1 MKITLLSVGKTD
13 IKLFRDIVDEY
24 VKRVNHYIPFETI
37 YLPDLKNINNFS
49 EERQKILVGDKLIK
63 ILKPTDYIVLLD
75 DKGKNFSSIEFAS
88 YIEKKIHSVPKRLVF
103 LIGGPYGF
111 SQSIYDIANDK
122 ISLSKMTFTHQMV
135 RMIFTEQLY
144 RAMTI
149 LNNEP
154 YHHE

>member
-24 VKRVNHYIPFETI
+24 VKRVNHYIPFENI

-49 EERQKILVGDKLIK
+49 EERQKSLVGDKLIK

-88 YIEKKIHSVPKRLVF
+88 YIEKK
-103 LIGGPYGF
+103 
-111 SQSIYDIANDK
+111 
-122 ISLSKMTFTHQMV
+122 
-135 RMIFTEQLY
+135 
-144 RAMTI
+144 
-149 LNNEP
+149 
-154 YHHE
+154 